1 MKQPFLT
8 LRSMRAAACIHTY
21 GKAGRAAL
29 QTSTSIVL

>member
-8 LRSMRAAACIHTY
+8 LRSMRAEACICAY
-21 GKAGRAAL
+21 RKAGRAAL